1 MLKLM
6 PLDLFTL
13 SHFILITIHEVV
25 LSLFK
30 IIHSEMTGWG
40 FEVRSV

>member
-6 PLDLFTL
+6 SLDLFTL
-13 SHFILITIHEVV
+13 SHLILITIHKVV

-30 IIHSEMTGWG
+30 IIHLRDDRMGI
-40 FEVRSV
+40 